1 MQKETQQV
9 AGLTSHLT
17 QELGM
22 AEYIGSELYNS
33 IKTNTKEQLLNKK
46 RYIEMSIEYWEDRS
60 NSEHLRFFNDAL
72 VHLNERVSKL

>member
-1 MQKETQQV
+1 MPKSAMQAWGV
-9 AGLTSHLT
+9 IALT

-33 IKTNTKEQLLNKK
+33 IKTNTKEHLLNKK
-46 RYIEMSIEYWEDRS
+46 RYIKMSIEYWNNKGS
-60 NSEHLRFFNDAL
+60 SEHFKFFNDAL

>member
-1 MQKETQQV
+1 MLGV
-9 AGLTSHLT
+9 LSHLT

-33 IKTNTKEQLLNKK
+33 IKTNTKEHLLNKK
-46 RYIEMSIEYWEDRS
+46 RYIKMSIEYWNNKGS
-60 NSEHLRFFNDAL
+60 SEHFKFFNDAL

>member
-1 MQKETQQV
+1 M
-9 AGLTSHLT
+9 

-33 IKTNTKEQLLNKK
+33 IKTNAKEQLLNKK
-46 RYIEMSIEYWEDRS
+46 RYIEMSIEYW
-60 NSEHLRFFNDAL
+60 NNKGHSEHFKFFNDAL